1 MEMYQEDANG
11 TVTKVNEIQ
20 SIGELLLN
28 CLISNT
34 PRFYQKSIDECDHL

>member
-1 MEMYQEDANG
+1 MEMYQEDENG

-28 CLISNT
+28 CLISNN
-34 PRFYQKSIDECDHL
+34 PRFKSIDECDHL